1 MIWRQKIR
9 SLVQRYEADSRII
22 CRKSV
27 RNVPVY
33 EKTQQ
38 SIWRPESRSGCGHLS
53 VHCSVDSPPGCQ
65 RRETE
70 EKSSRLHKRK
80 AINNDND
87 LRAPTNTNRF
97 TSAIR
102 SKMRDEIEMTSKIK
116 HDEYWIRLQG
126 IYIIIIIIIV
136 CLRVLL
142 SANVHSAVT

>member
-1 MIWRQKIR
+1 MYLFTKRHSNQYGDRNQEVGVAIYQFIVQWTRRQGANGAKPRR
-9 SLVQRYEADSRII
+9 SRA
-22 CRKSV
+22 
-27 RNVPVY
+27 
-33 EKTQQ
+33 
-38 SIWRPESRSGCGHLS
+38 GCIS
-53 VHCSVDSPPGCQ
+53 E
-65 RRETE
+65 RRLIMTMTYV
-70 EKSSRLHKRK
+70 
-80 AINNDND
+80 

-126 IYIIIIIIIV
+126 IYIIIIIIV